1 MGCCIPR
8 KKAVSIKM
16 IKDNKKNSQITLTKF
31 GKSLDFQQYKYSP
44 FQELTKYVSSPLLN
58 INIYSSSNTVSFSP
72 LNARINDNDKNQKK
86 WKKLMKDLKNLS
98 LLEVN
103 NSQKYFVIKKK
114 SLTN

>member
-1 MGCCIPR
+1 MGCCIPG
-8 KKAVSIKM
+8 KKAVSINV
-16 IKDNKKNSQITLTKF
+16 IKANKKTSQITSTKY
-31 GKSLDFQQYKYSP
+31 GKSQDKYSP
-44 FQELTKYVSSPLLN
+44 FHELTKYLSSPLLN